1 MPSEEWVERVYHHK
15 WYAGETISVAI
26 GQGAVTVTPIQLA
39 RMVAA
44 VASGGTLVQPHF
56 FKNLPDLKADHF
68 PLSEDAVEQVT
79 QGMYGVVN
87 EGGGTGYHLRLQ
99 NIDFCGKSGTA
110 QLMSYD
116 AANRIGNKKM
126 DGWFVGFAPRRNPE
140 IVVAAIVQNTM
151 EHGGEAA
158 GPVVRDIVK
167 AYYDKK
173 NAGTQQQPPAEL
185 RRLPLRFGLWSQP
198 SAEPAVKALAH
209 ERSSAHSDFDWALL
223 AIVAAISTI
232 GVLEIY
238 SSTHASA
245 HGRHAVEAAHLDR
258 RRRRGNVPDLAHRL
272 PHSDGPGSRSLHV
285 RPRHSTGRS
294 GDRPFPLRRQALGR
308 AGWRRQFASVRTNE
322 VDYNHSAGALLCGSA
337 HGPADA
343 ADLVKVAVLTGVP
356 VGLILIQPDLGT
368 AMVLV
373 PVAVVGAFLAG
384 IEWKHMA
391 VGLVL
396 VALMIPVGWNMR
408 HHLKPYQQQRIETFL
423 HPEENPR
430 GAGYQILQSEIAVGS
445 GGFWGKGFGKGSQNQ
460 LGFVPVRYSDFI
472 LAALAEE
479 QGFIGVCVV
488 LLLYLG
494 LILRLVDN
502 AQKAK
507 DRAGMYVVM
516 GVTAILGFHVLV
528 NASMVIG
535 YMPVTGIPLP
545 LMSYGGSSTAFV
557 FLALGLVMNVRMRR
571 FVN

>member
-1 MPSEEWVERVYHHK
+1 MKDRP
-15 WYAGETISVAI
+15 
-26 GQGAVTVTPIQLA
+26 Q
-39 RMVAA
+39 
-44 VASGGTLVQPHF
+44 
-56 FKNLPDLKADHF
+56 
-68 PLSEDAVEQVT
+68 T
-79 QGMYGVVN
+79 Q
-87 EGGGTGYHLRLQ
+87 
-99 NIDFCGKSGTA
+99 
-110 QLMSYD
+110 
-116 AANRIGNKKM
+116 
-126 DGWFVGFAPRRNPE
+126 
-140 IVVAAIVQNTM
+140 
-151 EHGGEAA
+151 
-158 GPVVRDIVK
+158 
-167 AYYDKK
+167 
-173 NAGTQQQPPAEL
+173 
-185 RRLPLRFGLWSQP
+185 
-198 SAEPAVKALAH
+198 
-209 ERSSAHSDFDWALL
+209 DFDWPLL
-223 AIVAAISTI
+223 GIVGVICLI

-245 HGRHAVEAAHLDR
+245 MAGMQWRQLMWIGIGILGMFLISRIDYHTLLDQAPVLYLVGIAGLLIVLVVGYSR
-258 RRRRGNVPDLAHRL
+258 LGAKRWISLGGQTLQVSELMKLIIIIVLARYFTEVRTDRLTLRDLA
-272 PHSDGPGSRSLHV
+272 
-285 RPRHSTGRS
+285 
-294 GDRPFPLRRQALGR
+294 
-308 AGWRRQFASVRTNE
+308 
-322 VDYNHSAGALLCGSA
+322 
-337 HGPADA
+337 
-343 ADLVKVAVLTGVP
+343 KVAALTLVP
-356 VGLILIQPDLGT
+356 VALILKQPDLGT

-373 PVAVVGAFLAG
+373 PVALVGAFFAG
-384 IEWKHMA
+384 IEWKHAA
-391 VGLVL
+391 VGLLLIALL
-396 VALMIPVGWNMR
+396 VPLAWNMR

-423 HPEENPR
+423 HPEQDQR

-545 LMSYGGSSTAFV
+545 LMSYGGSATAFV